1 MKINHYDPLQKVFV
15 CSFSLSMAK
24 KIKRWHRMIKDF
36 CEFLTSAFKRR
47 SWSSLEKFLWY
58 FLSEMMLG
66 ADTSWRIFP
75 NFRLIFITSY
85 FTLKIRFPWNKRSF
99 IYAFYKKRVL
109 SALSFLAIFKMSKD
123 LEEAIGGNV
132 EVGLNC
138 FCNCDPSTDYWNST
152 VKMYICNLFQTM
164 TKLTAEQEAEYKEA
178 FLIFDRDGD
187 GKITNEVIVHLCA
200 AISFLY

>member
-1 MKINHYDPLQKVFV
+1 
-15 CSFSLSMAK
+15 
-24 KIKRWHRMIKDF
+24 MIKFREIPLILFEWDDAGCRHF
-36 CEFLTSAFKRR
+36 VADISQFQTHFYYKLLYIENKIH
-47 SWSSLEKFLWY
+47 LEQALLYSCVLW
-58 FLSEMMLG
+58 
-66 ADTSWRIFP
+66 
-75 NFRLIFITSY
+75 
-85 FTLKIRFPWNKRSF
+85 
-99 IYAFYKKRVL
+99 KRVL

>member
-66 ADTSWRIFP
+66 ADISQFQTHFYYKLLYIE
-75 NFRLIFITSY
+75 N
-85 FTLKIRFPWNKRSF
+85 KIHLEQALLYSCVLW
-99 IYAFYKKRVL
+99 KRVL